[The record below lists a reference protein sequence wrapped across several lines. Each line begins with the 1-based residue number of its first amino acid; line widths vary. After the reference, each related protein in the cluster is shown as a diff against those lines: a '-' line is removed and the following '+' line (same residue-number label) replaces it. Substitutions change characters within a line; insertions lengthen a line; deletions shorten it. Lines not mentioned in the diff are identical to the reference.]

1 MAYLTTTQLTTI
13 KQEIN
18 ILLSANYKLLIEAY
32 KNTGTLQNEYQYN
45 LLAIAH
51 EIILPFEA
59 VVVTT
64 DSIINNISDADL
76 QILVGKIYTKFP
88 TLKYP
93 N

>member
-76 QILVGKIYTKFP
+76 QILVEKIYTKFP